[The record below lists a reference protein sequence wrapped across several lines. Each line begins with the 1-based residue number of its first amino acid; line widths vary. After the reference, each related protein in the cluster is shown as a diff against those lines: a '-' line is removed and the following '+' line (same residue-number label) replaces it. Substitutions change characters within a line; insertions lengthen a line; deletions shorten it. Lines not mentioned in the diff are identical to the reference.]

1 MLGAPVVPP
10 GRLTRGVLRF
20 RRGLGL
26 VQREAVPGS
35 LRILDGLFGLFDN
48 RVLGLLC
55 ELDLPE
61 HLTTPRTVDE
71 LAVATGAPVDSL
83 RRLLRFS
90 AARGFVGVDR
100 KGRYRANAVTV
111 MLRLDHP
118 GSWRGW
124 VEFASS
130 SWFWSAW
137 QRARCTVR
145 YRPRER
151 HGGRQRRRVLR
162 LPGARPA
169 RAGGAAFHGAM
180 EAGATMQAV
189 ALSHGLDWDGVRRV
203 CDVGG
208 GTGAALRTLTRLR
221 PDLEPLLFDR
231 PEVVADAPSELPA
244 VGGDFFV
251 SVPGG
256 FDRYLLL
263 AVVHDWDDGDAIRLL
278 QCVRDALPE
287 HGTAVVVE
295 NVLPDRPRDEFVV
308 ASDLL
313 MLVLGPGRERTHAEF
328 GALFAA
334 AGLTLALP
342 RRAAD
347 GVQRVRPGAVELTR
361 RCGLIPA
368 RSRVGESTWRPRG
381 GGRRA
386 RSVVSRALRPL
397 VLGIT

>member
-1 MLGAPVVPP
+1 MTRPPKEDRAFTRAVLGAPVVPP

-20 RRGLGL
+20 RRGLGR

-111 MLRLDHP
+111 MLRRDQP

-137 QRARCTVR
+137 QRADAPFGTDPESGMVAANGV
-145 YRPRER
+145 EFFDFLE
-151 HGGRQRRRVLR
+151 HG
-162 LPGARPA
+162 PPA
-169 RAGGAAFHGAM
+169 AGAAFHGAM

-313 MLVLGPGRERTHAEF
+313 MLVLGPGRERTRAEF
-328 GALFAA
+328 EALFAA
-334 AGLTLALP
+334 AGLTLARHVVLP
-342 RRAAD
+342 TGFSAF
-347 GVQRVRPGAVELTR
+347 VLVR
-361 RCGLIPA
+361 
-368 RSRVGESTWRPRG
+368 SS
-381 GGRRA
+381 
-386 RSVVSRALRPL
+386 
-397 VLGIT
+397 